1 MIRSMR
7 GSAKWIMG
15 FLAVAFVG
23 WMVFDVG
30 MGITG
35 VGSYRLGDAVAKV
48 NGRAIELDA
57 YFNAIRE
64 AQERQRQRLGTAP
77 LTREDQTALENAVLE
92 SLIQQVLLEEE
103 FRRRGIRVT
112 DDEILGAAQTSPPPE
127 IMQAEPFQTDGQ
139 FDLAK
144 YQRYLASRQDP
155 GFLQA
160 LEARYRDE
168 IPRAKL
174 FEQLVADVYLSDAKL
189 WQAYRDQ
196 HDSVLAQLLAL
207 APSLIPDTAVQVT
220 EAEIK
225 AHYDRNRDA
234 FERPSVAYLSYVA
247 ISRLPNPADTAAALE
262 RARRI
267 RGEIAAGADF
277 AEVARR
283 ESSDSVSAAKGG
295 DLGEVSRGTF
305 VNEFERAAL
314 ALRPGQ
320 VSQPVLSPIGYHI
333 IRLESRRGDSFHARH
348 ILIPIELAGDHLDRV
363 DAQVDSLDRYAAE
376 QTDPTALDSTAAMVG
391 LPVQVAPPLPQGQR
405 LVIPPQTVPDAGI
418 WAFEAR
424 PGETS
429 PVIEA
434 DHAFY
439 VFRLDSVIR
448 GGVPSLAEIR
458 EQVRGTV
465 VETKKRE
472 ALRQLADGLAKDLA
486 AGEPLDRVAERVGA
500 PLRLVGPFTR
510 ANPAPELLD
519 EPAVVG
525 AGFGLEAGEIGGP
538 ISGRQGRYF
547 VRTVAKHLAD
557 SAAFVA
563 QLPTQR
569 AQALQVARQARV
581 RLVLNSLR
589 ESARVVDRRRDLERA
604 QREAEERAAKLP
616 QPVGF

>member
-1 MIRSMR
+1 
-7 GSAKWIMG
+7 MG
-15 FLAVAFVG
+15 FLAIAFVG

-35 VGSYRLGDAVAKV
+35 AGSYRLGDAVAKV
-48 NGRAIELDA
+48 NGRAIELDG

-64 AQERQRQRLGTAP
+64 AQERQRQRFGTAP

-92 SLIQQVLLEEE
+92 SMIQQVLLEEE

-127 IMQAEPFQTDGQ
+127 VMQAEPFQTDGQ

-234 FERPSVAYLSYVA
+234 LERPGVAYLSYVA
-247 ISRLPNPADTAAALE
+247 ISRLPNAADTAAALE

-267 RGEIAAGADF
+267 RREIAAGADF

-295 DLGEVSRGTF
+295 DLGEVSQGTF

-320 VSQPVLSPIGYHI
+320 VSQPVLSPFGYHI

-348 ILIPIELAGDHLDRV
+348 ILIPIELAGDHLARV

-376 QTDPTALDSTAAMVG
+376 QTDPTALDSTAAMLG
-391 LPVQVAPPLPQGQR
+391 LPVLVAPPLPQGER

-418 WAFEAR
+418 WAFEAQ

-439 VFRLDSVIR
+439 GFRLDSVVP
-448 GGVPSLAEIR
+448 GGVPPLAEVR
-458 EQVRGTV
+458 EQVRGAV

-472 ALRQLADGLAKDLA
+472 ALRQLADRLAKDLA
-486 AGEPLDRVAERVGA
+486 AGEPLERVAERIGA

-525 AGFGLEAGEIGGP
+525 AAFGLEAGEIGGP
-538 ISGRQGRYF
+538 TSGRQNMYF

-557 SAAFVA
+557 SAGFVP

-604 QREAEERAAKLP
+604 QREAEERAAQLP